1 MKEGHAEYGE
11 IFVALLLIVA
21 VAAASIFY
29 FSGPKGDVGSVTVPI
44 SNQTA
49 NTTATSNQQHMP
61 STNLSFNS
69 SVSSPNVSINIT
81 NETTSQLIDDGIAR
95 AMARFANNPQHTLY
109 VSVSYPWS
117 IQGNITPDSI
127 PIKQNDLRTS
137 AMLFN
142 GRYIDSLRGFGLVV
156 NTPSP
161 EIIAPQVI
169 EATAIFLAN
178 STSLDTFASSGGT
191 FTIKYEPYPSGSQ
204 YIENCRIVADMD
216 LVSTNGSAYKIYD
229 FDCKDMYPVNP

>member
-11 IFVALLLIVA
+11 IFVALLLIIA
-21 VAAASIFY
+21 VAAAGIF
-29 FSGPKGDVGSVTVPI
+29 FLNGTKGDVGSTLVPL

-49 NTTATSNQQHMP
+49 NTTPPGNASNQP
-61 STNLSFNS
+61 SMTASFNS
-69 SVSSPNVSINIT
+69 TGSTSNVTVNIT
-81 NETTSQLIDDGIAR
+81 NETASQLIGDGIAR
-95 AMARFANNPQHTLY
+95 AMARFALDPKHTLY

-127 PIKQNDLRTS
+127 PIKQNDLRAS
-137 AMLFN
+137 AILFN

-161 EIIAPQVI
+161 EIVAPMVI
-169 EATAIFLAN
+169 EATAIFLGN
-178 STSLDTFASSGGT
+178 STSLDAFSASGNT
-191 FTIKYEPYPSGSQ
+191 FTMKYEPYPSGSQ
-204 YIENCRIVADMD
+204 YLEKCEIVADMD
-216 LVSTNGSAYKIYD
+216 LLSMNGSAYKIYD